1 MTRTI
6 NQPVG
11 ALLIAGAR
19 KPGEKA
25 DRDRVRPYCIDWD
38 GKRYKVEKCGF
49 YHSYRK
55 GTRKIHVFSVSTATL
70 DMRVEVD
77 SETFEC
83 FLTEI
88 SDGLAD

>member
-1 MTRTI
+1 MLRTVRV
-6 NQPVG
+6 PVA
-11 ALLIAGAR
+11 ALIVSGKER
-19 KPGEKA
+19 GK
-25 DRDRVRPYCIDWD
+25 VRPYAIEWE
-38 GKRYKVEKCGF
+38 GKRYRVERLGF

-70 DMRVEVD
+70 DMRLEVD

>member
-6 NQPVG
+6 NQPVRVV
-11 ALLIAGAR
+11 LIADQTRAHGT
-19 KPGEKA
+19 
-25 DRDRVRPYCIDWD
+25 RPYCVDWD
-38 GKRYKVEKCGF
+38 GKRHKVERLGM

-70 DMRVEVD
+70 DMRVEID

-88 SDGLAD
+88 SDGLVD